1 MTSHFEGF
9 GLSLAEAMVA
19 GCVPISSKIR
29 GVTDFILTEGENG
42 YLFPIGDCKQAARQ
56 IQKLQDKSIWQKLSH
71 NAEQSIKLR
80 FTIQQQAQ
88 AYADLINKLRE
99 NPTVIN
105 QPLFLDNFNISSS
118 FKPGFRTYLPVPIK
132 NFLRTLKEKVTSTY
146 S

>member
-29 GVTDFILTEGENG
+29 GVTDFIITEEENG
-42 YLFPIGDCKQAARQ
+42 YLFPIGNCRKAAQQ
-56 IQKLQDKSIWQKLSH
+56 IQKLQDEVVWRKLSY
-71 NAEQSIKLR
+71 NARESIKSR
-80 FTIQQQAQ
+80 FTIEQQAN

-105 QPLFLDNFNISSS
+105 QPLSLDKFNVSSS
-118 FKPGFRTYLPVPIK
+118 FKTGFRTYLPVPIK
-132 NFLRTLKEKVTSTY
+132 NILRTLKEKVTSTY